1 MTFLKFF
8 YNKMLFIFVKCGLK
22 KRDLYVKFTI
32 KTRNESNSKLFDFM
46 WFYVW
51 FSNSFVLRIKN
62 N

>member
-1 MTFLKFF
+1 
-8 YNKMLFIFVKCGLK
+8 MLFIFVKCGLK
-22 KRDLYVKFTI
+22 KKKLYVKFTI
-32 KTRNESNSKLFDFM
+32 KTKNEFNSKLFNFM